1 MEIKIDV
8 GVKQVIGFG
17 VCQTKFYMHPLL
29 GSLRLCSPPSAEFL
43 VTCKSQ
49 EKLKERIWLFFPP
62 VYRMKF
68 NETYAEMNKGTN
80 EWKTV
85 LGGVLF
91 FLGFTGLILIWQKHF
106 SK

>member
-49 EKLKERIWLFFPP
+49 EKLKERI
-62 VYRMKF
+62 
-68 NETYAEMNKGTN
+68 
-80 EWKTV
+80 
-85 LGGVLF
+85 
-91 FLGFTGLILIWQKHF
+91 
-106 SK
+106 